1 MGLMHILLMFF
12 LAMLLALIAHHFMS
26 RIPRL
31 PRTGRDWGSAG
42 TNDPRVAVAAMMYA
56 VATEDSPLTPEK
68 ERRILALL
76 GSTVG
81 LGPDL
86 ARTCLT
92 GGRRLA
98 GRLRGDLNSRLHQL
112 LAPIA
117 YQCSPEEK
125 QDVISMLQDVAGSS
139 AERFGPVRE
148 GIGRLSSSLLH
159 G

>member
-1 MGLMHILLMFF
+1 MHILLMFF
-12 LAMLLALIAHHFMS
+12 LAMVLALVAYHFMN

-31 PRTGRDWGSAG
+31 PRSGRDWGSAG
-42 TNDPRVAVAAMMYA
+42 TSDPRVAIAAMMYA
-56 VATEDSPLTPEK
+56 VATEDGSLTGDK

-92 GGRRLA
+92 GGKRLA

-117 YQCSPEEK
+117 HQCSPEEK
-125 QDVISMLQDVAGSS
+125 QDVIAMLKDVAGSN

>member
-12 LAMLLALIAHHFMS
+12 LAMVLALVVYQLMN
-26 RIPRL
+26 RVPRL

-56 VATEDSPLTPEK
+56 VATEDGPLTAEK

-86 ARTCLT
+86 PRTCLT
-92 GGRRLA
+92 GGKRLARRLH
-98 GRLRGDLNSRLHQL
+98 GDLNSRLHQL

-117 YQCSPEEK
+117 HQCSPEEK
-125 QDVISMLQDVAGSS
+125 HDVVAMLKDVAGAS

-148 GIGRLSSSLLH
+148 GLGRLSSSLLH
-159 G
+159 

>member
-1 MGLMHILLMFF
+1 MHILVMFF
-12 LAMLLALIAHHFMS
+12 LAMLLALIAYNLMN

-31 PRTGRDWGSAG
+31 PRTERDWGSAG
-42 TNDPRVAVAAMMYA
+42 TNDPRVAVAAMMFA
-56 VATEDSPLTPEK
+56 VATEDGPLTHAK

-76 GSTVG
+76 GATVG

-92 GGRRLA
+92 GGKRLA

-117 YQCSPEEK
+117 RQCSPEEK
-125 QDVISMLQDVAGSS
+125 QDVIAMLEAVAGPSG
-139 AERFGPVRE
+139 ERFGPVRE